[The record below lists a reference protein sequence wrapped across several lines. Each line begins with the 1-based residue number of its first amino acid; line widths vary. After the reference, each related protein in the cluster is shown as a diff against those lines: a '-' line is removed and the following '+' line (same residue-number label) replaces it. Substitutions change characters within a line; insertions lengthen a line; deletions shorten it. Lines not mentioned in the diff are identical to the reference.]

1 MGTMPYLLVSHTCA
15 PSAALFLNR
24 SSTRFSM
31 RGIALL
37 VNRYFR
43 AAGITDRSGPHVLRH
58 TFATHALRARPNL
71 RAVQELLGHAWVTTT
86 QRYTHLEVEDLQAQ
100 VADLTANRGRGVG

>member
-1 MGTMPYLLVSHTCA
+1 
-15 PSAALFLNR
+15 
-24 SSTRFSM
+24 M

-37 VNRYFR
+37 VNRYLQ

-86 QRYTHLEVEDLQAQ
+86 QRYTHLEMEDLQDQ
-100 VADLTANRGRGVG
+100 VEELPGNRGRDTS

>member
-1 MGTMPYLLVSHTCA
+1 M
-15 PSAALFLNR
+15 AADR
-24 SSTRFSM
+24 SRYSSGIAAGAASRF

-37 VNRYFR
+37 VNRY
-43 AAGITDRSGPHVLRH
+43 
-58 TFATHALRARPNL
+58 L

-100 VADLTANRGRGVG
+100 VAELPANRFRGVR